1 MLHMHITAWS
11 LGIILF
17 FVTYSMYKN
26 GKQAKPMH
34 MVVRLLY
41 ILIIV
46 SGLLVYKDVHWMPML
61 YGMKML
67 GGIWVIAAMEMVLVK
82 ASKGKSTRALWIQFV
97 IVLLVV
103 LYLGLRLP
111 LGFSP
116 FA

>member
-1 MLHMHITAWS
+1 MIHMHITSWT

-17 FVTYSMYKN
+17 FVAYSMYKN
-26 GKQAKPMH
+26 GKQAKAMH

-41 ILIIV
+41 ILIIAT
-46 SGLLVYKDVHWMPML
+46 GLLIYKDVHWMPMM
-61 YGMKML
+61 YGIKML

-82 ASKGKSTRALWIQFV
+82 ASKGKSTGAFWAQFV